1 MSLMRLAPECVRLR
15 RMARAWA
22 AGEMTQSEYRRA
34 RRELI
39 DGFPS
44 AVPVDDDTQ
53 PRFLDE
59 PTLRSDSRFTGQLS
73 VTVETEEAAQSDRR
87 WLWLAGLILVL
98 AAAILTLPE
107 VAAAPGDA
115 VAPGDAAARGDAAA
129 PRVPPVRERTP
140 DPLTSPRLPID
151 GVRVAWGDAAAA
163 PATGAAPVSLDLLQ
177 RRADDAL
184 AAIRESNAPRS
195 HGFTRAELEEVAR
208 YLDVLGVHRGDA
220 GLDAADAADLSA
232 LIRDQKR
239 RRGVS
244 VAQLETVAAAVQ
256 EGLREAGLFLG
267 VAYVPAQTVDDGIA
281 RIEVLPGRLGDIVVE
296 GGDPGPVSDTFAPLL
311 GQPLTLAAVSR
322 RLQVLNGLPGLKAQA
337 SFGPGAAVG
346 ESELRLDLLE
356 QRRWT
361 GSVALDNHGDD
372 ATGDQRLSVGGAWLN
387 PRGVGDRLS
396 AGLLTTVNPS
406 NQTYGYLAYDMPAGA
421 DYRLSARIGNNDF
434 SRDRVPALDGGGWFV
449 DVAARR
455 HLLHSRERALALVLG
470 GARQRLDYD
479 DGVAQTVTTLSAG
492 LAGHRV
498 WDEPRIAAD
507 AGVNL
512 QWGWIGGD
520 TFPGQEDGFWLLEAD
535 SEAWMPVSLP
545 WLDGEQKLRGYLSGQ
560 WSDARLP
567 ATRRFALG
575 GAARG
580 RAFDRSLF
588 LADRAGMMG
597 LEVRVPVG
605 LGELLVFTEA
615 GYGVALGDGGER
627 WVRIVDA
634 GLGWDA
640 ELGQGISSRLSWARP
655 LDADGSPG
663 VDGDDDRWY
672 WSLRYE
678 H

>member
-22 AGEMTQSEYRRA
+22 AGEMTQAEYRRA

-39 DGFPS
+39 DGFPTV
-44 AVPVDDDTQ
+44 APVDDDTQ

-59 PTLRSDSRFTGQLS
+59 PTLRSDSRFSGRLS
-73 VTVETEEAAQSDRR
+73 VTAETEEVTQNDRR

-107 VAAAPGDA
+107 VAAAPGE
-115 VAPGDAAARGDAAA
+115 APGQ
-129 PRVPPVRERTP
+129 RVPPVRERTP
-140 DPLTSPRLPID
+140 DPLRSPRLALD
-151 GVRVAWGDAAAA
+151 GVTVAWGDVVPEA
-163 PATGAAPVSLDLLQ
+163 PPVPLETLQ
-177 RRADDAL
+177 RRAEEAL
-184 AAIRESNAPRS
+184 AVIRERNAPGP

-208 YLDVLGVHRGDA
+208 YLDVLGVHRDDA
-220 GLDAADAADLSA
+220 GLDAADARDLSA

-244 VAQLETVAAAVQ
+244 VAQLEEVAGAVQ
-256 EGLREAGLFLG
+256 ETLRDAGLFLG
-267 VAYVPAQTVDDGIA
+267 VAYVPAQTVADGVA

-296 GGDPGPVSDTFAPLL
+296 GGDPGPVTDTFTPLL
-311 GQPLTLAAVSR
+311 GEPLTLAAVSR
-322 RLQVLNGLPGLKAQA
+322 RLQVLNGLPGVSAQA

-356 QRRWT
+356 QRRWN
-361 GSVALDNHGDD
+361 GSVVLDNHGDA
-372 ATGDQRLSVGGAWLN
+372 ATGDQRVSLGGAWLN
-387 PRGVGDRLS
+387 PRGAGDRLS
-396 AGLLTTVNPS
+396 AGLTTTVNPA
-406 NQTYGYLAYDMPAGA
+406 NQTYGYVAYDMPAGA
-421 DYRLSARIGNNDF
+421 DYRLSARVGNNDF
-434 SRDRVPALDGGGWFV
+434 SRDLLPELNGSGWFV
-449 DVAARR
+449 DLAARR
-455 HLLHSRERALALVLG
+455 HLLHSRERAVTLVLG

-479 DGVAQTVTTLSAG
+479 GGVAQTVSTLSAG

-498 WDEPRIAAD
+498 WDGPRIAAD

-520 TFPGQEDGFWLLEAD
+520 RFPGQEDGFWLLEAD

-545 WLDGEQKLRGYLSGQ
+545 WLDGEHKLRGYLSGQ

-597 LEVRVPVG
+597 LEVRLPVV

-615 GYGVALGDGGER
+615 GYGVALGDAGER

-640 ELGQGISSRLSWARP
+640 EVGPGIVSRLSWARP